1 MRIYV
6 AFDGLIVLY
15 ISLGI
20 IGVGLILYFINC
32 FIKVGKDRCAII
44 ERMGI
49 YLGTYGKGWHFFN
62 PLTTRRVGYYKL
74 GTSEVIFYINR
85 EKYSVKFD
93 ILNFKD
99 YHYIGAHDAAG
110 ICKASLQD
118 SKDNLSE
125 TLIKRFE
132 KVGCRFVSLD
142 KILNK

>member
-1 MRIYV
+1 MRFYAV
-6 AFDGLIVLY
+6 FDGLTLLY
-15 ISLGI
+15 VVLGI
-20 IGVGLILYFINC
+20 IALGALLYLYNC
-32 FIKVGKDRCAII
+32 FIKVSKDRVAII

-74 GTSEVIFYINR
+74 GTTEVIFYINR
-85 EKYSVKFD
+85 DKYSVKFD

-99 YHYIGAHDAAG
+99 YHYIGAHDAIG

-132 KVGCRFVSLD
+132 KVGCKFVSLD
-142 KILNK
+142 KILK